1 MTINNMD
8 QYIKSLWD
16 WAFLD
21 KCFRY
26 GIKVTDIDGCVER
39 KHNLLFLE
47 TKLPKV
53 KIPYGQQRLF
63 TNLAMYHHVIIIWGE
78 KNIPEKV
85 KLMGI
90 ELFGRDKTIK
100 PCNIGDIQYNIKK
113 WFEWADKNPFCD
125 RYEYIGKD
133 I

>member
-78 KNIPEKV
+78 KNIPEKDRIFECNRCV
-85 KLMGI
+85 AK
-90 ELFGRDKTIK
+90 RWDRKKNK
-100 PCNIGDIQYNIKK
+100 PVFKQLVFLSFQI
-113 WFEWADKNPFCD
+113 
-125 RYEYIGKD
+125 
-133 I
+133 